1 MHLDI
6 SWLFQVILC
15 ITGAVNAKEDFDT
28 DEIAKINSRE
38 CVAAFMLSRLENR
51 RVEIERIRDRWSDGS

>member
-28 DEIAKINSRE
+28 DEIAKMNSRE

-51 RVEIERIRDRWSDGS
+51 SG